1 MAAAGATYK
10 LKVTAAFF
18 STMIA
23 SINNAEK
30 AHSLKTANCKG
41 IENDTWNVDKN
52 MLITNYANCK
62 SQYNIGFGIRLSF
75 CNTEQYGSIID
86 IRHFSSNQSAIERI
100 NLP

>member
-30 AHSLKTANCKG
+30 AHSLKTAKG
-41 IENDTWNVDKN
+41 LKMIHGMLTKTCSSQTMPTVNPSTTLALESGYLFVTLNN
-52 MLITNYANCK
+52 MEAL
-62 SQYNIGFGIRLSF
+62 
-75 CNTEQYGSIID
+75 
-86 IRHFSSNQSAIERI
+86 
-100 NLP
+100 